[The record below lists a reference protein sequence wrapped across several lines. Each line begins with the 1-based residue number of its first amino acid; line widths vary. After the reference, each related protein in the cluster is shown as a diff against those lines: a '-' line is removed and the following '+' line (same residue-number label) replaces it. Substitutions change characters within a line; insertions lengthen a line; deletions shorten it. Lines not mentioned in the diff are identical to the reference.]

1 MNKNKI
7 YAVITGDIVK
17 SRKLGAEREE
27 VLDLLKETLKFLSN
41 FFKKKRIKEN
51 MGLFSGIFRGDSFQV
66 VILGP
71 IFALEIAIFLKA
83 RLSSKTIKGKS
94 IDIRIAIGIGEIESF
109 NGKKVEESDGE
120 AFRLSGN
127 ALDNIPKYRR
137 LSIKSNIEELNK
149 QLEFISSSIDT
160 ITKRWSPE
168 QAEAILLWL
177 SGDTQTSISKKLG
190 ISQPAVN
197 QRLQLGGHF
206 TLSKSFE
213 LYKHLLKTYY
223 KL

>member
-17 SRKLGAEREE
+17 SGKFGSDREKA
-27 VLDLLKETLKFLSN
+27 LKTLKDALNSLSK
-41 FFKKKRIKEN
+41 FKKKSIE
-51 MGLFSGIFRGDSFQV
+51 GVSDIFRGDSFQI
-66 VILGP
+66 VISEP
-71 IFALEIAIFLKA
+71 KHALEIAIYLKA
-83 RLSSKTIKGKS
+83 KLLSKTIKGKI
-94 IDIRIAIGIGEIESF
+94 IDVRIAIGIGEIESL
-109 NGKKVEESDGE
+109 NRKNIQESDGE

-127 ALDNIPKYRR
+127 ALDGISKYRR
-137 LSIKSNIEELNK
+137 FSIKSSINELNK
-149 QLEFISSSIDT
+149 QCEFISSSIDS
-160 ITKRWSPE
+160 ITRRWSPE

-177 SGDTQTSISKKLG
+177 KGSTQTSISKKLG

-206 TLSKSFE
+206 TLSESFN
-213 LYKHLLKTYY
+213 LFKHLLNKNY